1 MLRYH
6 WDWPHPLEAGV
17 PQLSSVPPHRN
28 FDEVIACFANIP
40 TDTPLFSKACTPLYS
55 EDDGKVSPMDSV
67 RGEGPTIVPPPCPPA
82 PVFLLQSL
90 REEPIHILNV
100 AIQYADHME
109 DEALVPV
116 FRAFVQS
123 KVFPLCLWGRR
134 TGCLDLCVAIMKYPR
149 LGIK

>member
-1 MLRYH
+1 MLLH
-6 WDWPHPLEAGV
+6 HGDWLHPLEAGV

-28 FDEVIACFANIP
+28 FDEVISCFANIP
-40 TDTPLFSKACTPLYS
+40 TDTPLFSKACTSLYS
-55 EDDGKVSPMDSV
+55 EDDSKVAQWTV
-67 RGEGPTIVPPPCPPA
+67 LGEGPAVAPPPWPQPI
-82 PVFLLQSL
+82 FLSQSL

-100 AIQYADHME
+100 AIQYADHVE

-123 KVFPLCLWGRR
+123 KVSPLRLWARK